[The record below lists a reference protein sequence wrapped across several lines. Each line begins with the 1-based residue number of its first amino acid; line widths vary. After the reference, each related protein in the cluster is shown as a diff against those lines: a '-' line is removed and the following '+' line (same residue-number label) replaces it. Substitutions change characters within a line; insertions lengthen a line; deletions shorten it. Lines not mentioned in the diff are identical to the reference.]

1 MKRNLQKLLVV
12 FATLFI
18 SFSVFA
24 QQFGRPLNEGF
35 ENGIPS
41 NWTQEVVSGDLSWSV
56 ESGDLTYPNGAY
68 SGTHRVALRGVSGV
82 TTNACVRLVSPV
94 MDISKIYRPL

>member
-18 SFSVFA
+18 SFSVYA

-41 NWTQEVVSGDLSWSV
+41 NWTQEVVSGDLKWI
-56 ESGDLTYPNGAY
+56 
-68 SGTHRVALRGVSGV
+68 
-82 TTNACVRLVSPV
+82 C
-94 MDISKIYRPL
+94 